1 MKGEKEEEGVNDV
14 SRRQRNNLDS
24 KRQGITTCQTR
35 EDETLSSRSSKIDI
49 FLTYEI
55 AKSLF
60 RRISSHFFFFFFFF
74 WRKRI
79 SKYRN
84 ISLTLTLKTDTGE

>member
-60 RRISSHFFFFFFFF
+60 RRIYSNFFFFFFFF
-74 WRKRI
+74 FGGNEFQNI
-79 SKYRN
+79 E
-84 ISLTLTLKTDTGE
+84 ISL